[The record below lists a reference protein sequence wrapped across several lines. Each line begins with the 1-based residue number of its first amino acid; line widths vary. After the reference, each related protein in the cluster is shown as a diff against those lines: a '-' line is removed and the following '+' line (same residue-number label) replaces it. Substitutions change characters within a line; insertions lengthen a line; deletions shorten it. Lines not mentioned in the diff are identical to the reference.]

1 MAINKLTEE
10 ASVIYD
16 IICAAGAITTE
27 QVKKICEGKDINA
40 EGTVRILCAERY
52 TKWIDETYSIP
63 FHKTNID
70 FQAIACLWVMLNM
83 ITKPDG
89 TVSLASFAQ
98 MIGGS
103 NIVKFTYLQGN
114 AAVVNMVY
122 IGENDFSKI
131 PASKQR
137 FYDYTNCKKGEEK
150 NEKVVYLFVTSSLKA
165 VAEIQDATLPFPH
178 KIAYIEDEKTSNPA
192 IRYF

>member
-1 MAINKLTEE
+1 MTVNRLTEE
-10 ASVIYD
+10 AEAIYN
-16 IICAAGAITTE
+16 IICTAGAITTA
-27 QVKKICEGKDINA
+27 QVKKICEGKDIDA

-52 TKWIDETYSIP
+52 TKWIDNTYSIP

-70 FQAIACLWVMLNM
+70 FQAIACLWVMLDM
-83 ITKPDG
+83 ITKEDG
-89 TVSLASFAQ
+89 TVSLSSFAQ

-103 NIVKFTYLQGN
+103 NIVKFTYLQGK

-122 IGENDFSKI
+122 MGDNDFSKI

-150 NEKVVYLFVTSSLKA
+150 NEKVVYLFVTSSQK
-165 VAEIQDATLPFPH
+165 VIAEIQDAHLPFPH
-178 KIAYIEDEKTSNPA
+178 KIAYIKDEKTSAPT
-192 IRYF
+192 IKYY